1 MPKSKVALLNE
12 ISNTIDKM
20 LGDSDCKLQFEE
32 LGLERFDVVALHNH
46 LDRYC
51 AVETDEHAWASFGTL
66 EEVITHY
73 LDAMKDKTIKKRYS
87 QIVNMP
93 QMALTGLSES
103 WLFKEMGDCHWHML
117 CENLGLKSNAILDE
131 FRNRLYATFIRIRYE
146 STNSLK
152 HYQENDLI
160 DIIGRIQRFGN
171 SLYFG
176 QVELSSDEKMIR
188 CSLATTFSTRD
199 SSCDNHKLTKGVPS
213 GSEENVVTKMSDM
226 PKLVL
231 DYIKLKKRSIQTVEL
246 GDYSFDVTDES
257 LFEITYKLNPY
268 TDINGVGLLYF
279 AGINANWQ
287 QIRGSH

>member
-1 MPKSKVALLNE
+1 MPKSKIALLNE

-32 LGLERFDVVALHNH
+32 LGLERLDVVALHNH

-51 AVETDEHAWASFGTL
+51 AVETDENAWASFGTL
-66 EEVITHY
+66 EEVITYY

-117 CENLGLKSNAILDE
+117 CENLGLKSNEILDE

-152 HYQENDLI
+152 HYQENDHI

-176 QVELSSDEKMIR
+176 QVELATDEKMIR
-188 CSLATTFSTRD
+188 CSLVTTFSTRD

-213 GSEENVVTKMSDM
+213 GSE
-226 PKLVL
+226 
-231 DYIKLKKRSIQTVEL
+231 
-246 GDYSFDVTDES
+246 
-257 LFEITYKLNPY
+257 
-268 TDINGVGLLYF
+268 
-279 AGINANWQ
+279 
-287 QIRGSH
+287 